1 MPELMCPFEFEFRSW
16 SHPDACREKSEGEPI
31 LRLGT
36 KELLKQV
43 DTNGDGEIDFQEFME
58 MMRS

>member
-1 MPELMCPFEFEFRSW
+1 MEFLATAETIIVTV
-16 SHPDACREKSEGEPI
+16 ATEA
-31 LRLGT
+31 